1 MKKAIVITVILA
13 LVVSGGVL
21 WKIRENRLAAKAA
34 YLEAKATEGQAY
46 NKGLTL
52 SKYEVGPPDAQE
64 ILELVNQERARI
76 GVAPL
81 VMDEN
86 VQKSAQ
92 LKADDME
99 AKGYRQHIIPG
110 TQYTL
115 SKEMAY
121 WVNKSCSKSS
131 ENISW
136 RTDNIPGT
144 SQDVFN
150 GWMSSK
156 PHREAIQDPKYTK
169 TGIGTHKDIAV
180 QRFCIP

>member
-1 MKKAIVITVILA
+1 MKKALVITAIIVA
-13 LVVSGGVL
+13 LIASVGGGL
-21 WKIRENRLAAKAA
+21 WWKARED
-34 YLEAKATEGQAY
+34 YLTAKATEGQAY
-46 NKGLTL
+46 NKGLT
-52 SKYEVGPPDAQE
+52 KYEMGPADPQE
-64 ILELVNQERARI
+64 ILELVNKERARI

-92 LKADDME
+92 LKADDMV

-131 ENISW
+131 ENITW
-136 RTDNIPGT
+136 GKDGDNEST
-144 SQDVFN
+144 SQASFSA
-150 GWMSSK
+150 WMSSE
-156 PHREAIQDPKYTK
+156 PHRKAIQNPKYTK
-169 TGIGTHKDIAV
+169 TGIGVKDGVVV
-180 QRFCIP
+180 QHFCIP

>member
-1 MKKAIVITVILA
+1 MKKVIVIAVILT
-13 LVVSGGVL
+13 LIVGVGGGVWL
-21 WKIRENRLAAKAA
+21 KTRLDAQAAAGAA
-34 YLEAKATEGQAY
+34 QEQPD
-46 NKGLTL
+46 
-52 SKYEVGPPDAQE
+52 SKYDVGPPDAQE
-64 ILELVNQERARI
+64 ILELVNKERARI

-92 LKADDME
+92 LKADDMV

-180 QRFCIP
+180 QHFCIP

>member
-1 MKKAIVITVILA
+1 MKKVIVITIILA
-13 LVVSGGVL
+13 LIVGVGGGVWL
-21 WKIRENRLAAKAA
+21 KTRLDTQAAAGVAQKQ
-34 YLEAKATEGQAY
+34 EQEQPK
-46 NKGLTL
+46 
-52 SKYEVGPPDAQE
+52 SKYDVGPPDAQE

>member
-1 MKKAIVITVILA
+1 MKKAVIITIILA
-13 LVVSGGVL
+13 LVAGVGGGVWL
-21 WKIRENRLAAKAA
+21 KTRLDAQAAAGVA
-34 YLEAKATEGQAY
+34 QEQPE
-46 NKGLTL
+46 
-52 SKYEVGPPDAQE
+52 SKYDVGPPDAQE
-64 ILELVNQERARI
+64 ILELVNKERARI

-92 LKADDME
+92 LKADDMA

-110 TQYTL
+110 TPYTL
-115 SKEMAY
+115 NSEMAY

>member
-1 MKKAIVITVILA
+1 MKKVIVITVVLA
-13 LVVSGGVL
+13 LVVGGGVL

-46 NKGLTL
+46 NKGFT
-52 SKYEVGPPDAQE
+52 KYEMGPADPQE

-92 LKADDME
+92 LKADDMV

-110 TQYTL
+110 TPYTL
-115 SKEMAY
+115 NSEMAY

-131 ENISW
+131 ENITW
-136 RTDNIPGT
+136 GKDGDNEST
-144 SQDVFN
+144 SQASFSA
-150 GWMSSK
+150 WMSSE
-156 PHREAIQDPKYTK
+156 PHRKAIQDPKYTK
-169 TGIGTHKDIAV
+169 TGIGVKDGVVV

>member
-1 MKKAIVITVILA
+1 MKKVMVITIILA
-13 LVVSGGVL
+13 LVAGVGGGVWL
-21 WKIRENRLAAKAA
+21 KTRLDAQAAAGAA
-34 YLEAKATEGQAY
+34 QEQPE
-46 NKGLTL
+46 
-52 SKYEVGPPDAQE
+52 SKYDVGPPDAQE
-64 ILELVNQERARI
+64 ILELVNKERARI

-81 VMDEN
+81 VIDEN

-92 LKADDME
+92 LKADDMA

-110 TQYTL
+110 TPYTL
-115 SKEMAY
+115 NSEMAY

>member
-1 MKKAIVITVILA
+1 MKKVMVITIILA
-13 LVVSGGVL
+13 LVAGVGGGVWL
-21 WKIRENRLAAKAA
+21 KTRLDAQAAAGAA
-34 YLEAKATEGQAY
+34 QEQPE
-46 NKGLTL
+46 
-52 SKYEVGPPDAQE
+52 SKYDVGPPDAQE
-64 ILELVNQERARI
+64 ILELVNKERARI

-81 VMDEN
+81 VIDEN

-92 LKADDME
+92 LKADDMA

-110 TQYTL
+110 TPYTL
-115 SKEMAY
+115 NSEMAY

-180 QRFCIP
+180 QHFCIP

>member
-1 MKKAIVITVILA
+1 MKKAIVITIILA
-13 LVVSGGVL
+13 LVSGVGGGVWL
-21 WKIRENRLAAKAA
+21 KTRLDAQAAAGVA
-34 YLEAKATEGQAY
+34 QEQPE
-46 NKGLTL
+46 
-52 SKYEVGPPDAQE
+52 SKYDVGPPDAQE
-64 ILELVNQERARI
+64 ILELVNKERARI

-92 LKADDME
+92 LKADDMA

-110 TQYTL
+110 TPYTL
-115 SKEMAY
+115 NSEMAY

>member
-1 MKKAIVITVILA
+1 MKKVIVIAIILA
-13 LVVSGGVL
+13 LVAGVGGGVWL
-21 WKIRENRLAAKAA
+21 KTRLDA
-34 YLEAKATEGQAY
+34 QAVAGAVQEQ
-46 NKGLTL
+46 KQEQPK
-52 SKYEVGPPDAQE
+52 SKYDVGPPDAQE

-180 QRFCIP
+180 QHFCIP

>member
-1 MKKAIVITVILA
+1 MKKVMVITIILA
-13 LVVSGGVL
+13 LVAGVGGGVWL
-21 WKIRENRLAAKAA
+21 KTRLDAQAAAGAA
-34 YLEAKATEGQAY
+34 QEQPE
-46 NKGLTL
+46 
-52 SKYEVGPPDAQE
+52 SKYDVGPPDAQE
-64 ILELVNQERARI
+64 ILELVNKERARI

-180 QRFCIP
+180 QHFCVP

>member
-1 MKKAIVITVILA
+1 MKKAIVITAIVA
-13 LVVSGGVL
+13 LTIGVSGGVWL
-21 WKIRENRLAAKAA
+21 KTRLDAQAAAGAA
-34 YLEAKATEGQAY
+34 QEQAE
-46 NKGLTL
+46 
-52 SKYEVGPPDAQE
+52 SKYDVGPPDAQE
-64 ILELVNQERARI
+64 ILELVNKERARI

-92 LKADDME
+92 LKADDMV

-110 TQYTL
+110 TPYTL
-115 SKEMAY
+115 NSEMAY

-150 GWMSSK
+150 GWMSSE
-156 PHREAIQDPKYTK
+156 PHRKAIQDPKYTK